1 MTERDFPAEMRKIW
15 SNTAP
20 QPGAWRPIETA
31 PKDGT
36 AVILCG
42 RYNDVSIAAW
52 HGNGWWIEADGRR
65 AIESQSDF
73 GTGYM
78 TFDLPTHWMP
88 VPTPPAEC
96 DCGAPQTGKWAN
108 IHTEGC
114 ASLKAAG

>member
-15 SNTAP
+15 STPAP
-20 QPGAWRPIETA
+20 QPGAWHPIETA

-65 AIESQSDF
+65 AVESQSDF
-73 GTGYM
+73 GTEHL

-114 ASLKAAG
+114 ASLGKAR